1 MRAGHSSCSCP
12 ECGSVCRGK
21 FSGCD
26 EVWAEGDKS
35 AARPAP
41 TVKAPA
47 KVGPSHAVV
56 RRSRPSAGGERP
68 VEPLVG
74 PAHPEAGKRPQE
86 ASREAGGHPVRAR
99 DTRFEVVD
107 DDSPAAG
114 SPPAATPA
122 ARPAPAST
130 AYRPPPAPRA
140 TPAPPSNATAPPP
153 PPIASPPPVYI
164 PQPRSTAPAWPGP
177 APTPAPARPSDLDAD
192 RGAAAV
198 EQAFE
203 AERAKLERLAAELDR
218 RAAGIDER
226 AATSVSRAFDKQRA
240 AMEQMAADLDRQV
253 QEIHQQRA
261 TVERVAAD
269 LHRQAQEID
278 ERAAVAV
285 GRAFD
290 AERAMLDQVAA
301 ELVARAHEVEER
313 ATAHARVFEIDRAW
327 LERLAAELP
336 TRAIQLDDRAEAHLR
351 MLDSDRASLEVLGH
365 ELVARGHE
373 IDARIE
379 AHLQAVEYD
388 RHTLP
393 DELRRSLA
401 ASLPELVTEAVRLEN
416 SRRAERQP
424 PPPPPEPPAR
434 AEADPIFE
442 ARQRSLEKR
451 LDGLTRRAQEIDERV
466 TTHLRGIDDDRAVL
480 ADVITHQDR
489 MAQAL
494 ADADLDGRHDRL
506 TQWVND
512 AIPVAVAGA
521 VDAAMKVK
529 AAALSTAVGRVE
541 KVRAD
546 TKAMVDNLHESSER
560 MLEALFRRDQE
571 SVVQLQA
578 LEDDRAAMKAM
589 LEGGRDEIAHSVVN
603 SLPALVEVAVRT
615 AMERYA
621 TERRSGVQE
630 LSARLKADSD
640 VMRDALQR
648 SFEKMMEALSS
659 REQQLED
666 RAVAHVKELEREK
679 GVLADLWQKAAHRV
693 TDALPAM
700 VAAAV
705 SDADRL
711 DREELT
717 AIRQETE
724 RLRVEQ
730 ERMQAEQE
738 QAQETD
744 AEAEAADAAAAR
756 RDHEHEAAMVEL
768 RQAVAE
774 LQAALIER
782 DTVVQR
788 QAAAN
793 ERALAGLR
801 AAMAS
806 RPPPSPATRTPGTK
820 TTTAARAAAGRT
832 PAARVWARQG
842 QAKHPPQSD
851 SEAEPDFEFETDA
864 DEAAESV
871 LVAVVD
877 DLDGDITRD
886 TNGGRVKYGESAVPR
901 AQRVERRILKI
912 DDRDD
917 AAWPALNRR
926 SQALSNLLAGEDD

>member
-1 MRAGHSSCSCP
+1 M
-12 ECGSVCRGK
+12 
-21 FSGCD
+21 
-26 EVWAEGDKS
+26 
-35 AARPAP
+35 
-41 TVKAPA
+41 
-47 KVGPSHAVV
+47 
-56 RRSRPSAGGERP
+56 
-68 VEPLVG
+68 
-74 PAHPEAGKRPQE
+74 
-86 ASREAGGHPVRAR
+86 
-99 DTRFEVVD
+99 
-107 DDSPAAG
+107 
-114 SPPAATPA
+114 
-122 ARPAPAST
+122 
-130 AYRPPPAPRA
+130 
-140 TPAPPSNATAPPP
+140 
-153 PPIASPPPVYI
+153 
-164 PQPRSTAPAWPGP
+164 
-177 APTPAPARPSDLDAD
+177 
-192 RGAAAV
+192 
-198 EQAFE
+198 
-203 AERAKLERLAAELDR
+203 ERL
-218 RAAGIDER
+218 
-226 AATSVSRAFDKQRA
+226 S
-240 AMEQMAADLDRQV
+240 
-253 QEIHQQRA
+253 
-261 TVERVAAD
+261 
-269 LHRQAQEID
+269 
-278 ERAAVAV
+278 
-285 GRAFD
+285 
-290 AERAMLDQVAA
+290 
-301 ELVARAHEVEER
+301 
-313 ATAHARVFEIDRAW
+313 
-327 LERLAAELP
+327 AELP
-336 TRAIQLDDRAEAHLR
+336 TRARQLDDRAEAHLR
-351 MLDSDRASLEVLGH
+351 MLDSDRASLEILGH

-379 AHLQAVEYD
+379 AHLQAVEHD
-388 RHTLP
+388 RNTLP

-401 ASLPELVTEAVRLEN
+401 ASLPALVTEAVRLEN

-578 LEDDRAAMKAM
+578 LEDERAAMKAM

-630 LSARLKADSD
+630 LSGRLKADSD

-679 GVLADLWQKAAHRV
+679 GVLADLWQKAAHTV

-711 DREELT
+711 DREEL
-717 AIRQETE
+717 AALRQETE
-724 RLRVEQ
+724 RLRGEQ
-730 ERMQAEQE
+730 ERMQAEQHRR
-738 QAQETD
+738 AGRSRGGR
-744 AEAEAADAAAAR
+744 AAAAAI
-756 RDHEHEAAMVEL
+756 DHEAAMAEL

-806 RPPPSPATRTPGTK
+806 RPPRVACHPHPRRQNHHCRPP
-820 TTTAARAAAGRT
+820 AAGRT
-832 PAARVWARQG
+832 PAARVWARQA

-851 SEAEPDFEFETDA
+851 PESEPDFEFEA
-864 DEAAESV
+864 DEAARRRRAESV

-877 DLDGDITRD
+877 DIDGDTHGDNDRD
-886 TNGGRVKYGESAVPR
+886 TNGGRVKYGQSAVPR
-901 AQRVERRILKI
+901 AQRVERRMLKI

-917 AAWPALNRR
+917 AAWPALSRR
-926 SQALSNLLAGEDD
+926 SEALSNLLAGTDD